1 MTVADDVLADGLE
14 LGYIRLWRKIKG
26 SAILRDP
33 HLLQLWVWILVKAA
47 WGPRTVSIVTGK
59 GRTLVHLQPG
69 QFVFGRKSASDEL
82 GSPAE
87 TLRDRMTRL
96 KSLRMIAVQPATHY
110 SVVTVVNWA
119 SYQGEA
125 GKDATQPAGQSATQP
140 PPNRHKEEVKEVKE
154 RSKTGPS
161 ADAPGIPALFPQEK
175 KDLSAKPSLYDGS
188 NGKGNRKDL
197 QGQTKAKGRNPRSPK
212 PEYPQA
218 VRDVYQAYAEN
229 IVTIPAKKSDALRNI
244 TARIREGYTPE
255 QLVGAVER
263 YYLEAQD
270 IPEDRRFHPNNFF
283 GQKAYFLGYL
293 PEAEPAATEAAH
305 A

>member
-1 MTVADDVLADGLE
+1 MVADDVLADGLE
-14 LGYIRLWRKIKG
+14 LGYVRLWRKIKG

-47 WGPRTVSIVTGK
+47 WGPRTVSIMTGR

-69 QFVFGRKSASDEL
+69 QFVFGRKSAGDEL
-82 GSPAE
+82 GQPAE
-87 TLRDRMTRL
+87 TLRGRMGRL
-96 KSLRMIAVQPATHY
+96 KSHRMITIQPTTHY

-125 GKDATQPAGQSATQP
+125 GRDTTQPTGQHTSQP
-140 PPNRHKEEVKEVKE
+140 PGNHHKEEVKEVKE
-154 RSKTGPS
+154 RSNTGSS
-161 ADAPGIPALFPQEK
+161 AGAPGIPALYPQEK
-175 KDLSAKPSLYDGS
+175 NNLSVSDGS
-188 NGKGNRKDL
+188 NGRGNGKAP
-197 QGQTKAKGRNPRSPK
+197 QGQAKTKGRSSRSPK
-212 PEYPQA
+212 SEYPQA
-218 VRDVYQAYAEN
+218 VRDVYQAYSEN
-229 IVTIPAKKSDALRNI
+229 IVTIPSKKADALRNI
-244 TARIREGYTPE
+244 AARLLEGYTPG
-255 QLVGAVER
+255 QLIGTVER

-293 PEAEPAATEAAH
+293 PEAEPTASEAAH